1 MRIINS
7 IILLLFILGA
17 EVTYAQISDKNW
29 EYLLVREDVVK
40 PSMTVYYE
48 ASLTDLALFLTEN
61 KVKNMNYMTQLQDNY
76 HYSHITALDD
86 MNDING
92 GLRAYIKGD
101 EKSAEFDLIWGDLNQ
116 AIESYSYY
124 VVKYEADLSY
134 IPDGKVWL
142 EEAPYR
148 RWNYF
153 YFEPGTEKEAE
164 NILLAWKN
172 LYQNKGLE
180 NGFRVF
186 KGVVGLEQPV
196 LLLTTWAE
204 SPLDYQINLQEN
216 MELLGEEGA
225 ILWMAMMELVRKV
238 ETIEGWYLPQYSF
251 IPASIEK

>member
-1 MRIINS
+1 MKIINT
-7 IILLLFILGA
+7 IILMLFVLGA
-17 EVTYAQISDKNW
+17 QVSFAQISDKNW

-61 KVKNMNYMTQLQDNY
+61 KVKHVNYMTQLQDNY
-76 HYSHITALDD
+76 HYSHVSVLNNLD
-86 MNDING
+86 DING
-92 GLRAYIKGD
+92 GLKAFIRGD
-101 EKSAEFDLIWGDLNQ
+101 EKSTEFDLIWGDLNQ
-116 AIESYSYY
+116 TIESYSFY
-124 VVKYEADLSY
+124 VVKFEPDLSY
-134 IPDGKVWL
+134 VPDGKVWL

-148 RWNYF
+148 KWNYL
-153 YFEPGTEKEAE
+153 YLEPGTEKDADD
-164 NILLAWKN
+164 ILLAWKN
-172 LYQNKGLE
+172 LYQNKGVE

-204 SPLDYQINLQEN
+204 SPLDYQINLQKN
-216 MELLGEEGA
+216 MELLDEDGA

-251 IPASIEK
+251 MPAAIGK